1 MKFFHLISSN
11 LKRRKLRTALTL
23 LSIVV
28 AFILY
33 GYLGA
38 IARAMDQGVSLAGAD
53 RLIVRHRVSITQPLP
68 ESYQRRILSIPG
80 VEAAAH
86 ASWFGGI
93 YQDPRNFFAQM
104 AVVPEEYLDLY
115 PEFLVP
121 EDQRLAFARTRTG
134 ALVGRR
140 TAEKYGWKIGDR
152 IPIQA
157 TVWVKKDGE
166 TTWEFDLVG
175 IYDGA
180 EEGTDTTNFY
190 FHYEYLNEARAFGEG
205 IVGWYMVRVHDP
217 ERAPTV
223 ARLVDSEFANSP
235 QETKTETEGAFLRG
249 WAQQI
254 GDITTIMS
262 AILSAV
268 FFTILLVTG
277 NTMAQSVRERTEE
290 FGVLKAMGFNNLLT
304 LALVLAE
311 SCLLALLGGAA
322 GLAIAWFLIASGDPT
337 GGALP
342 IFFFPRQNLLW
353 GILIALALGL
363 AAGWLPAR
371 QAMRLRIAEAL
382 RRM

>member
-1 MKFFHLISSN
+1 MRFFHLISSN
-11 LKRRKLRTALTL
+11 LKRRKLRTALTF

-33 GYLGA
+33 GYLAA

-53 RLIVRHRVSITQPLP
+53 RLFVRHRVSITQPLP

-80 VEAAAH
+80 VQAAAH

-104 AVVPEEYLDLY
+104 AIVPEEYLDLY
-115 PEFLVP
+115 PEFLLP
-121 EDQRLAFARTRTG
+121 EDQRLTFIRTRTG
-134 ALVGRR
+134 AVAGRR
-140 TAEKYGWKIGDR
+140 LARKYGWQIGDR
-152 IPIQA
+152 IPLQA
-157 TVWVKKDGE
+157 TVWVRNNGD

-180 EEGTDTTNFY
+180 EEGTDTTNFF
-190 FHYEYLNEARAFGEG
+190 FHYDYLDEGRAFGHG
-205 IVGWYMVRVHDP
+205 LVGWFMVRVQDP
-217 ERAPTV
+217 ERAATA
-223 ARLVDSEFANSP
+223 ARLIDAEFANSP
-235 QETKTETEGAFLRG
+235 QETKSETEGAFLRG

-262 AILSAV
+262 AILGAV

-277 NTMAQSVRERTEE
+277 NTMAQSVRERSEE
-290 FGVLKAMGFNNLLT
+290 LGVLKAMGFNNLLT
-304 LALVLAE
+304 LFLVLGE
-311 SCLLALLGGAA
+311 SCLLALLGGAT
-322 GLAIAWFLIASGDPT
+322 GLAIAWFLISSGDPT

-342 IFFFPRQNLLW
+342 TFFFPRQNLLW

>member
-1 MKFFHLISSN
+1 MRFFHLISSN
-11 LKRRKLRTALTL
+11 LKRRKLRTALTF

-33 GYLGA
+33 GYLAA

-53 RLIVRHRVSITQPLP
+53 RLFVRHRVSITQPLP

-80 VEAAAH
+80 VQAAAH

-104 AVVPEEYLDLY
+104 AIVPEEYLDLY
-115 PEFLVP
+115 PEFLLP
-121 EDQRLAFARTRTG
+121 EDQRLTFLRTRTG
-134 ALVGRR
+134 AVAGRR
-140 TAEKYGWKIGDR
+140 LARKYGWQIGDR
-152 IPIQA
+152 IPLQA
-157 TVWVKKDGE
+157 TVWVRNNGD

-180 EEGTDTTNFY
+180 EEGTDTTNFF
-190 FHYEYLNEARAFGEG
+190 FHYDYLDEGRAFGHG
-205 IVGWYMVRVHDP
+205 LVGWFMVRVQDP
-217 ERAPTV
+217 ERAATA
-223 ARLVDSEFANSP
+223 ARLIDAEFANSP
-235 QETKTETEGAFLRG
+235 QETKSETEGAFLRG

-262 AILSAV
+262 AILGAV

-277 NTMAQSVRERTEE
+277 NTMAQSVRERSEE
-290 FGVLKAMGFNNLLT
+290 LGVLKAMGFNNLLT
-304 LALVLAE
+304 LFLVLGE
-311 SCLLALLGGAA
+311 SCLLALLGGAT
-322 GLAIAWFLIASGDPT
+322 GLAIAWFLISSGDPT

>member
-1 MKFFHLISSN
+1 MRFFHLISSN
-11 LKRRKLRTALTL
+11 LKRRKLRTALTF

-33 GYLGA
+33 GYLAA

-53 RLIVRHRVSITQPLP
+53 RLFVRHRVSITQPLP

-80 VEAAAH
+80 VQSAAH

-93 YQDPRNFFAQM
+93 YQDPKNFFAQM
-104 AVVPEEYLDLY
+104 AIVPAEYLDLY
-115 PEFLVP
+115 PEFLLP
-121 EDQRLAFARTRTG
+121 EDQRLTFIRTRTG
-134 ALVGRR
+134 AVAGRR
-140 TAEKYGWKIGDR
+140 LAWKYGWKIGDR
-152 IPIQA
+152 IPLQA
-157 TVWVKKDGE
+157 TVWVRNNGD

-190 FHYEYLNEARAFGEG
+190 FHYDYLDEGRAFGHG
-205 IVGWYMVRVHDP
+205 LVGWFMVRVQDP
-217 ERAPTV
+217 ERAATA
-223 ARLVDSEFANSP
+223 ARLIDAEFANSP
-235 QETKTETEGAFLRG
+235 QETKSETEGAFLRG

-262 AILSAV
+262 AILGAV

-277 NTMAQSVRERTEE
+277 NTMAQSVRERSEE
-290 FGVLKAMGFNNLLT
+290 LGVLKAMGFNNLLT
-304 LALVLAE
+304 LCLVLAE
-311 SCLLALLGGAA
+311 SCLLALLGGAT

-363 AAGWLPAR
+363 AAGWIPAR
-371 QAMRLRIAEAL
+371 QAGRLRIAEAL

>member
-1 MKFFHLISSN
+1 MRFFHLISSN
-11 LKRRKLRTALTL
+11 LKRRKLRTALTF

-33 GYLGA
+33 GYLAA

-53 RLIVRHRVSITQPLP
+53 RLFVRHRVSITQPLP

-80 VEAAAH
+80 VQSAAH

-93 YQDPRNFFAQM
+93 YQDPKNFFAQM
-104 AVVPEEYLDLY
+104 AIVPAEYLDLY
-115 PEFLVP
+115 PEFLLP
-121 EDQRLAFARTRTG
+121 EDQRLTFIRTRTG
-134 ALVGRR
+134 AVAGRR
-140 TAEKYGWKIGDR
+140 LAQKYGWKIGDR
-152 IPIQA
+152 IPLQA
-157 TVWVKKDGE
+157 TVWVRNNGD

-190 FHYEYLNEARAFGEG
+190 FHYDYLDEGRAFGHG
-205 IVGWYMVRVHDP
+205 LVGWFMVRVQDP
-217 ERAPTV
+217 ERAATA
-223 ARLVDSEFANSP
+223 ARLIDAEFANSP
-235 QETKTETEGAFLRG
+235 QETKSETEGAFLRG

-262 AILSAV
+262 AILGAV

-277 NTMAQSVRERTEE
+277 NTMAQSVRERSEE
-290 FGVLKAMGFNNLLT
+290 LGVLKAMGFNNLLT
-304 LALVLAE
+304 LCLVLAE
-311 SCLLALLGGAA
+311 SCLLALLGGAT

-363 AAGWLPAR
+363 AAGWIPAR
-371 QAMRLRIAEAL
+371 QARRLRIAEAL

>member
-1 MKFFHLISSN
+1 MRFFHLISSN

-53 RLIVRHRVSITQPLP
+53 RLIVRHRVSLTQPLP
-68 ESYQRRILSIPG
+68 ESYQRRILSVPG
-80 VEAAAH
+80 IQAAAH

-104 AVVPEEYLDLY
+104 AIIPGEYLDLY
-115 PEFLVP
+115 PEFILP
-121 EDQRLAFARTRTG
+121 AEQRLDFIRTRTG
-134 ALVGRR
+134 AIAGRR
-140 TAEKYGWKIGDR
+140 LAQKYGWKIGDR

-157 TVWVKKDGE
+157 TVWVRENGE

-180 EEGTDTTNFY
+180 EQGTDTTNFY
-190 FHYEYLNEARAFGEG
+190 FQYDYLDEARAFGHG
-205 IVGWYMVRVHDP
+205 LVGWYMVRVQDP
-217 ERAPTV
+217 DHA
-223 ARLVDSEFANSP
+223 AGAAGLIDAEFANSP

-254 GDITTIMS
+254 GDITTIMT

-290 FGVLKAMGFNNLLT
+290 LGVLKAMGFSNLLT
-304 LALVLAE
+304 LVLVLAE
-311 SCLLALLGGAA
+311 SCLLALIGGAA
-322 GLAIAWFLIASGDPT
+322 GLAIAWFLISSGDPT

-342 IFFFPRQNLLW
+342 MFFFPRQNLFW

-363 AAGWLPAR
+363 AAGWLPAQ
-371 QAMRLRIAEAL
+371 QAMRLHIAEAL

>member
-1 MKFFHLISSN
+1 MRFLHLIGSN
-11 LKRRKLRTALTL
+11 LRRRKLRTALTL

-33 GYLGA
+33 GYLAA
-38 IARAMDQGVSLAGAD
+38 IARAMNQGVSLAGAD
-53 RLIVRHRVSITQPLP
+53 RLMVRHRVSITQPLP

-104 AVVPEEYLDLY
+104 AIVPEDCLDLY

-121 EDQRLAFARTRTG
+121 KEQRLAFIRTRTG
-134 ALVGRR
+134 AMVGRH

-166 TTWEFDLVG
+166 TTWEFDLVA

-180 EEGTDTTNFY
+180 EAGTDTTNFY
-190 FHYEYLNEARAFGEG
+190 FHYDYLDEARAFGKG
-205 IVGWYMVRVHDP
+205 LVGWYIVRVRNPDHAAD
-217 ERAPTV
+217 V
-223 ARLVDSEFANSP
+223 ARLIDSEFSNSP

-249 WAQQI
+249 WAQQV
-254 GDITTIMS
+254 GDITTIMV

-290 FGVLKAMGFNNLLT
+290 LGVLKAMGFNNLLT
-304 LALVLAE
+304 LILVLAE
-311 SCLLALLGGAA
+311 SCLLSVLGGGA

-342 IFFFPRQNLLW
+342 IFFFPRENLLW

>member
-1 MKFFHLISSN
+1 MRFFHLISSN
-11 LKRRKLRTALTL
+11 LKRRKLRTALTF

-33 GYLGA
+33 GYLAA

-53 RLIVRHRVSITQPLP
+53 RLFVRHRVSITQPLP

-80 VEAAAH
+80 VQAAAH

-104 AVVPEEYLDLY
+104 AIVPEEYLDLY
-115 PEFLVP
+115 PEFLLP
-121 EDQRLAFARTRTG
+121 EDQRLTFIRTRTG
-134 ALVGRR
+134 AVAGRR
-140 TAEKYGWKIGDR
+140 LARKYGWQIGDR
-152 IPIQA
+152 IPLQA
-157 TVWVKKDGE
+157 TVWVRNNGD

-180 EEGTDTTNFY
+180 EEGTDTTNFF
-190 FHYEYLNEARAFGEG
+190 FHYDYLDEGRAFGHG
-205 IVGWYMVRVHDP
+205 LVGWFMVRVQDP
-217 ERAPTV
+217 ERAATA
-223 ARLVDSEFANSP
+223 ARLIDAEFANSP
-235 QETKTETEGAFLRG
+235 QETKSETEGAFLRG

-262 AILSAV
+262 AILGAV

-277 NTMAQSVRERTEE
+277 NTMAQSVRERSEE
-290 FGVLKAMGFNNLLT
+290 LGVLKAMGFNNLLT
-304 LALVLAE
+304 LFLVLGE
-311 SCLLALLGGAA
+311 SCLLALLGGAT
-322 GLAIAWFLIASGDPT
+322 GLAIAWFLISSGDPT

>member
-1 MKFFHLISSN
+1 MKFIHLISGN

-33 GYLGA
+33 GYLAA
-38 IARAMDQGVSLAGAD
+38 IARALDQGVSLAGAD
-53 RLIVRHRVSITQPLP
+53 RLIARHRVSITQPLP
-68 ESYQRRILSIPG
+68 ESYLRRILSIPG
-80 VEAAAH
+80 VQAAAH

-93 YQDPRNFFAQM
+93 YQDPRNFFAQI
-104 AVVPEEYLDLY
+104 AITPEEYLDLY
-115 PEFLVP
+115 PEFLLP
-121 EDQRLAFARTRTG
+121 PDQRLAFVRTRTG
-134 ALVGRR
+134 AIAGRR
-140 TAEKYGWKIGDR
+140 TAQKYGWNIGDR

-157 TVWVKKDGE
+157 TVWVRKGGE
-166 TTWEFDLVG
+166 STWEFDLVG

-180 EEGTDTTNFY
+180 QEGTDTTNFY
-190 FHYEYLNEARAFGEG
+190 FHYDYLDEARAFGEG
-205 IVGWYMVRVHDP
+205 LVGWFMVRVHDP
-217 ERAPTV
+217 DRAATV
-223 ARLVDSEFANSP
+223 ARLIDAEFANSP

-290 FGVLKAMGFNNLLT
+290 LGVLKALGFSNLRT

-311 SCLLALLGGAA
+311 SCLLALLGGAV

-353 GILIALALGL
+353 GILIAFALGL

-371 QAMRLRIAEAL
+371 QAMRLRIADAL
-382 RRM
+382 RRV